1 MSVAIALWVAVGSA
15 LGGVARYWCSG
26 IIANLVGETFPWG
39 TLIVNVAG
47 SFLIG
52 LIATV
57 SGTDGRF
64 IISAEARQF
73 LMVGILGGFTTF
85 SAFANESV
93 NAVRAGAAAVG
104 ALNVA
109 SSVILC
115 LVAAWA
121 GRSLSSLILR

>member
-1 MSVAIALWVAVGSA
+1 VTAVLVA
-15 LGGVARYWCSG
+15 LGGGFGAVLRYWLGSAVQG
-26 IIANLVGETFPWG
+26 SAPAAGAFPLG
-39 TLIVNVAG
+39 TLVVNVCGCFA
-47 SFLIG
+47 IG
-52 LIATV
+52 VLAELAERRGV
-57 SGTDGRF
+57 
-64 IISAEARQF
+64 SAEARAF

-104 ALNVA
+104 VLNVA

-115 LVAAWA
+115 LVATWA